1 MKRMILLAAMACAML
16 TATAQDSYIVKTK
29 NVKPTT
35 TVTPTGT
42 AAVEETP
49 AEDPN
54 EPQNFVTK
62 NFKYRS
68 MCDWQEGM
76 KFMVI
81 PEKYDLIVNTF
92 HDAATGKEVG
102 NGKLRHKIMIY
113 KNHTTGSD
121 GREHVNFICQ
131 DDSRSYYFELPN
143 GSFEDYCYG
152 KLGVPT
158 LAYLDD
164 VDKARE
170 LLMGQT
176 LITRQPIF
184 YIDTQYEGDGCEEV
198 RIAENTEVV
207 VKAIGVGTRK
217 FPVKIIVEDP
227 KTGKEFFQN
236 VVLSRTNNGMRD
248 EELIMDN
255 KKFVFLNSF
264 DVLAGTDIVS
274 EDYHQYVGKTV
285 FTKYATEMVSRG
297 DGRVRTVKVPRLM
310 EFVIDA
316 ITPHSN
322 SNYVT
327 LTLTEGESRRIY
339 TKDVTFVNVD
349 VAGDIDGKKED
360 YFGYLFG
367 LGEGKLRNST
377 PETRAMIRQGRAA
390 VGMTDEEVEL
400 ALGEP
405 DNIVEASNG
414 RVDWIY
420 KRSKKLL
427 IIQFNNLRKVI
438 GVKTQ

>member
-1 MKRMILLAAMACAML
+1 MILLAAMACSML

-164 VDKARE
+164 VDQARE

>member
-1 MKRMILLAAMACAML
+1 MVL
-16 TATAQDSYIVKTK
+16 TAVMALSVLAVAAQDSYIVKTK
-29 NVKPTT
+29 NVRK
-35 TVTPTGT
+35 VTPTVNATT
-42 AAVEETP
+42 ATDATP
-49 AEDPN
+49 NEN
-54 EPQNFVTK
+54 TSEPQNFVTK

-76 KFMVI
+76 RFMVI

-92 HDAATGKEVG
+92 CDAATGKEVG

-113 KNHTTGSD
+113 KNHTFGAN
-121 GREHVNFICQ
+121 GRERVNFICL
-131 DDSRSYYFELPN
+131 DDNRSYYFELPH

-158 LAYLDD
+158 LAYLED
-164 VDKARE
+164 VDRARE

-184 YIDTQYEGDGCEEV
+184 YIDTQYDGDGVEEV
-198 RIAENTEVV
+198 TIPENTEVV

-217 FPVKIIVEDP
+217 YPVKIIVEDP

-236 VVLSRTNNGMRD
+236 VVMSRTNNGMRD
-248 EELIMDN
+248 DELDVDN
-255 KKFVFLNSF
+255 KKFLFLNSF
-264 DVLAGTDIVS
+264 DVLTGTVVVS
-274 EDYHQYVGKTV
+274 QDYQQYIGKTI
-285 FTKYATEMVSRG
+285 FTKYATEMVSKG
-297 DGRVRTVKVPRLM
+297 DGKIRKVRVPRLT
-310 EFVIDA
+310 EFIIDA
-316 ITPHSN
+316 IAPQVN

-327 LTLTEGESRRIY
+327 MTLTEAESRRVY
-339 TKDVTFVNVD
+339 QKDVTFINEN
-349 VAGDIDGKKED
+349 VAGDIDGYKED

-377 PETRAMIRQGRAA
+377 PETRAMIRQGRVA
-390 VGMTDEEVEL
+390 VGMTEEEVEL

-405 DNIVEASNG
+405 DTTVDGNNG
-414 RVDWIY
+414 RVDWVY

-427 IIQFNNLRKVI
+427 IVQFNNLRKVI

>member
-1 MKRMILLAAMACAML
+1 MKRLLLTAVMACAML
-16 TATAQDSYIVKTK
+16 AVMAQNSYIVKTK
-29 NVKPTT
+29 NVKPADK
-35 TVTPTGT
+35 PT
-42 AAVEETP
+42 AAATLADGTP
-49 AEDPN
+49 AESESG

-68 MCDWQEGM
+68 MCDWTEGM

-92 HDAATGKEVG
+92 RDAATGKEVG
-102 NGKLRHKIMIY
+102 NGKLRHHIMIY
-113 KNHTTGSD
+113 KNRSVGAD
-121 GREHVNFICQ
+121 GRVHINFLCQ
-131 DDSRSYYFELPN
+131 DDSRAYYFELPN

-170 LLMGQT
+170 LLVGQT

-184 YIDTQYEGDGCEEV
+184 YIDTQYEGDGVEEV
-198 RIAENTEVV
+198 RIPENTEVIV
-207 VKAIGVGTRK
+207 RSIGVGTRK
-217 FPVKIIVEDP
+217 YPVKIIVENP
-227 KTGKEFFQN
+227 QTGEEFFQN

-264 DVLAGTDIVS
+264 EVLTGTEYVRRNFR
-274 EDYHQYVGKTV
+274 DYIGKTI
-285 FTKYATEMVSRG
+285 FTKYATEMESKG
-297 DGRVRTVKVPRLM
+297 DGRMRTVKVPRLT

-316 ITPHSN
+316 IAPHSG
-322 SNYVT
+322 SHFVT
-327 LTLTEGESRRIY
+327 MTLTEAESRRIY
-339 TKDVTFVNVD
+339 TKEITFLNIEET
-349 VAGDIDGKKED
+349 GEIGIKKED

-367 LGEGKLRNST
+367 LGEGKLRSST
-377 PETRAMIRQGRAA
+377 PETRAAIRQGR
-390 VGMTDEEVEL
+390 VIIGMTEDEVEL
-400 ALGEP
+400 AMGEP
-405 DNIVEASNG
+405 DNVVQASNG

-420 KRSKKLL
+420 KRTKKLL
-427 IIQFNNLRKVI
+427 IVQFNKQRKVQ

>member
-1 MKRMILLAAMACAML
+1 MILLAAMACAML